1 MLTNVSR
8 AWAGKPPSADE
19 VRKRKAEQPRFGS
32 IPTPATA
39 RFLKGIHRACILAAD
54 VRRGFLLHDHIILV
68 RRLEFAAKPTEYFR

>member
-1 MLTNVSR
+1 MSVVHGPER
-8 AWAGKPPSADE
+8 PPSPDE

-54 VRRGFLLHDHIILV
+54 VRRSFLLHNHILV